1 MTALDTARSDGQ
13 DAELPPQRTARS
25 EAESG
30 RGWLRTFSALAE
42 RDYAVYF
49 AGNLAFFL
57 AMQMDQLM
65 RGYFALELTGGAW
78 ALGVVSVANATPM
91 LLIAPFGGVIADR
104 YNKKQLLLFSQGF
117 IALVNVLFTA
127 MIFLDIVQFWHLLV
141 GALMQGATFSVAM
154 PVRNALVPQLIPRHK
169 LMNAVSLQMGG
180 MNLTRIIGPAIAGL
194 LIAPLGI
201 GMVWAIEVVLF
212 TVATLSIIPLPSHGM
227 KGGAETTG
235 SMLPQLAEGFR
246 YIGRTPLMRVLLLSA
261 LVMPLFAFPVQLVLP
276 VFQRDV
282 YELGPSALGILM
294 ASAGIGGLAGALLTA
309 SLDAVPHKGRLMLIG
324 TVLQGGCFIAFAIS
338 PLFVAALVFLA
349 LGNIGG
355 MLFMTTNNS
364 VIQTRVPEE
373 YRGRVMA
380 VLMMSFG
387 VMPLGVLPMT
397 IAADAIGAPT
407 AVVISSI
414 LLVVTLALFFAF
426 SRELRTLHVTPGR
439 RAELSPAQAAALV
452 AEGKITAEE
461 AARLSGM
468 DGGMD
473 DFDPALA
480 SSDASGPDFE
490 HAVPRPGR

>member
-1 MTALDTARSDGQ
+1 MTALDTARADGH
-13 DAELPPQRTARS
+13 DEASTSGTTATATY
-25 EAESG
+25 EGEP
-30 RGWLRTFSALAE
+30 RGWVRTFSALRE

-57 AMQMDQLM
+57 AMQMDQLL
-65 RGYFALELTGGAW
+65 RGFFALELTDGAW

-104 YNKKQLLLFSQGF
+104 YDKKKLLLFSQGF
-117 IALVNVLFTA
+117 IALVNVLFTV
-127 MIFLDIVQFWHLLV
+127 MIFMDLVQFWHLLL
-141 GALMQGATFSVAM
+141 GALLQGATFSVAM

-180 MNLTRIIGPAIAGL
+180 MNLTRIIGPTIAGL

-201 GMVWAIEVVLF
+201 GSVWAIEVVLF

-227 KGGAETTG
+227 KGRAEATG

-276 VFQRDV
+276 VFAKDV
-282 YELGPSALGILM
+282 FEMGPGGLGLLM
-294 ASAGIGGLAGALLTA
+294 AFAGLGGLVGALVTA
-309 SLDAVPHKGRLMLIG
+309 GLDAVPHKGRLMLVG
-324 TVLQGGCFIAFAIS
+324 TVLQGGCFIAFAVS
-338 PLFVAALVFLA
+338 PVFAAALLFLA

-364 VIQTRVPEE
+364 VLQTRVPEE

-397 IAADAIGAPT
+397 LAADAIGAPA
-407 AVVISSI
+407 AVVVSSV
-414 LLVVTLALFFAF
+414 LLVTTLALFFAI

-452 AEGKITAEE
+452 AEGKITPEQ
-461 AARLSGM
+461 AAHM
-468 DGGMD
+468 TGMD
-473 DFDPALA
+473 DFEVEIGTAEA
-480 SSDASGPDFE
+480 STTDFE
-490 HAVPRPGR
+490 RTLSRTGR

>member
-1 MTALDTARSDGQ
+1 MTALDTARTDGH
-13 DAELPPQRTARS
+13 DEASAPTAATTAAY
-25 EAESG
+25 EGEP
-30 RGWLRTFSALAE
+30 RGWARTFSALRE

-49 AGNLAFFL
+49 GGNLAFFL
-57 AMQMDQLM
+57 AMQMDQLL
-65 RGYFALELTGGAW
+65 RGFYALELTDGAW

-104 YNKKQLLLFSQGF
+104 YDKKKLLLYSQGF
-117 IALVNVLFTA
+117 IALVNVLFTV
-127 MIFLDIVQFWHLLV
+127 MIFMELVQFWHLLV
-141 GALMQGATFSVAM
+141 GALLQGATFSVAM

-180 MNLTRIIGPAIAGL
+180 MNLTRIIGPTIAGL

-201 GMVWAIEVVLF
+201 GSVWAIETVLF
-212 TVATLSIIPLPSHGM
+212 TTATLSIIPLPSHGM
-227 KGGAETTG
+227 KGRAEATG

-276 VFQRDV
+276 VFAKDV
-282 YELGPSALGILM
+282 FDMGPGGLGLLM
-294 ASAGIGGLAGALLTA
+294 ASAGIGGLVGALLTA
-309 SLDAVPHKGRLMLIG
+309 SLDSVPHKGRLMLIG
-324 TVLQGGCFIAFAIS
+324 TVLQGGCFIVFAVS
-338 PLFVAALVFLA
+338 PVFGAALLFLA

-397 IAADAIGAPT
+397 LAADAIGAPT
-407 AVVISSI
+407 AVVISSV
-414 LLVVTLALFFAF
+414 LLVVTLALFFIT
-426 SRELRTLHVTPGR
+426 SRELRTLRVTPGR
-439 RAELSPAQAAALV
+439 RAELSPSQAAALV
-452 AEGKITAEE
+452 AEGKITPEQ
-461 AARLSGM
+461 AAQLT
-468 DGGMD
+468 GMD
-473 DFDPALA
+473 DFDAHLET
-480 SSDASGPDFE
+480 SGTPSADFDGIL
-490 HAVPRPGR
+490 PGRSR